1 MLSTDLDWFVELAR
15 TRHMGDTAAKLGI
28 PQPTLSRRLSRLEE
42 ALGTRLFDR
51 GGRHLE
57 LNARGR
63 VYADAAATATESLRT
78 GAADVARLK
87 FKLSQTKNKRKNAY
101 TRLGELSYTKYRPRT
116 TDVTEDIENAIAA
129 VVAEITD
136 LTHEIVE
143 LELRI
148 KLLKAGA

>member
-1 MLSTDLDWFVELAR
+1 MAQNQTN
-15 TRHMGDTAAKLGI
+15 
-28 PQPTLSRRLSRLEE
+28 QP
-42 ALGTRLFDR
+42 
-51 GGRHLE
+51 
-57 LNARGR
+57 
-63 VYADAAATATESLRT
+63 AATDNVKKGLEF
-78 GAADVARLK
+78 AAELTRLK
-87 FKLSQTKNKRKNAY
+87 FKLSQAKNKRKNAY

-129 VVAEITD
+129 EVAEITN

>member
-1 MLSTDLDWFVELAR
+1 MAQNQTNQP
-15 TRHMGDTAAKLGI
+15 AAKDNVKKGF
-28 PQPTLSRRLSRLEE
+28 E
-42 ALGTRLFDR
+42 F
-51 GGRHLE
+51 
-57 LNARGR
+57 
-63 VYADAAATATESLRT
+63 
-78 GAADVARLK
+78 AADLARLK
-87 FKLSQTKNKRKNAY
+87 FQLGKAKSRRKDAY

-136 LTHEIVE
+136 LNHEIVE

>member
-1 MLSTDLDWFVELAR
+1 MAQNQTNQP
-15 TRHMGDTAAKLGI
+15 AAKDNVKKGF
-28 PQPTLSRRLSRLEE
+28 E
-42 ALGTRLFDR
+42 F
-51 GGRHLE
+51 
-57 LNARGR
+57 
-63 VYADAAATATESLRT
+63 
-78 GAADVARLK
+78 AADLARLK
-87 FKLSQTKNKRKNAY
+87 FKLGKAKSRRKDAY

>member
-1 MLSTDLDWFVELAR
+1 MAQNQTNQP
-15 TRHMGDTAAKLGI
+15 AAKENVKKGF
-28 PQPTLSRRLSRLEE
+28 E
-42 ALGTRLFDR
+42 F
-51 GGRHLE
+51 
-57 LNARGR
+57 
-63 VYADAAATATESLRT
+63 
-78 GAADVARLK
+78 AADLTRLK
-87 FKLSQTKNKRKNAY
+87 FKLGKAKSRRKNAY

-129 VVAEITD
+129 EVAEITN

>member
-1 MLSTDLDWFVELAR
+1 MAQNQTN
-15 TRHMGDTAAKLGI
+15 
-28 PQPTLSRRLSRLEE
+28 QPTATDNVKKGLEF
-42 ALGTRLFDR
+42 AA
-51 GGRHLE
+51 E
-57 LNARGR
+57 L
-63 VYADAAATATESLRT
+63 T
-78 GAADVARLK
+78 RLK
-87 FKLSQTKNKRKNAY
+87 FKLSQAKNKRKNAY

-129 VVAEITD
+129 VFAEITD

>member
-1 MLSTDLDWFVELAR
+1 MAQNQTNQPAAKDNVKKGLELA
-15 TRHMGDTAAKLGI
+15 
-28 PQPTLSRRLSRLEE
+28 
-42 ALGTRLFDR
+42 
-51 GGRHLE
+51 
-57 LNARGR
+57 
-63 VYADAAATATESLRT
+63 ADI
-78 GAADVARLK
+78 ARLK
-87 FKLSQTKNKRKNAY
+87 FKLSQAKNKRKNAY

-129 VVAEITD
+129 EVTEITN

>member
-1 MLSTDLDWFVELAR
+1 MAQNQTN
-15 TRHMGDTAAKLGI
+15 
-28 PQPTLSRRLSRLEE
+28 QP
-42 ALGTRLFDR
+42 
-51 GGRHLE
+51 
-57 LNARGR
+57 
-63 VYADAAATATESLRT
+63 ATKDNVKKGFEF
-78 GAADVARLK
+78 AADLTRLK
-87 FKLSQTKNKRKNAY
+87 FKLGKAKSRRKNAY

-129 VVAEITD
+129 EVSEITN

>member
-1 MLSTDLDWFVELAR
+1 MAQNQTNQPSTKDNVKKGFE
-15 TRHMGDTAAKLGI
+15 
-28 PQPTLSRRLSRLEE
+28 
-42 ALGTRLFDR
+42 F
-51 GGRHLE
+51 
-57 LNARGR
+57 
-63 VYADAAATATESLRT
+63 
-78 GAADVARLK
+78 AADLTRLK
-87 FKLSQTKNKRKNAY
+87 FKLGQAKSRRKNAY

-129 VVAEITD
+129 EVAEITN

>member
-1 MLSTDLDWFVELAR
+1 MAQNQTNQLATKDKVKKGFEFATDL
-15 TRHMGDTAAKLGI
+15 T
-28 PQPTLSRRLSRLEE
+28 
-42 ALGTRLFDR
+42 
-51 GGRHLE
+51 
-57 LNARGR
+57 
-63 VYADAAATATESLRT
+63 
-78 GAADVARLK
+78 RLK
-87 FKLSQTKNKRKNAY
+87 FKLGKAKSRRKNAY

>member
-1 MLSTDLDWFVELAR
+1 MAQNPTNQPTAKDNVKKGLELA
-15 TRHMGDTAAKLGI
+15 
-28 PQPTLSRRLSRLEE
+28 
-42 ALGTRLFDR
+42 
-51 GGRHLE
+51 
-57 LNARGR
+57 
-63 VYADAAATATESLRT
+63 ADI
-78 GAADVARLK
+78 ARLK
-87 FKLSQTKNKRKNAY
+87 LKLSQAKSRRKNAY

-129 VVAEITD
+129 EVAQITD

>member
-1 MLSTDLDWFVELAR
+1 MAQNPTN
-15 TRHMGDTAAKLGI
+15 
-28 PQPTLSRRLSRLEE
+28 QPTAKDNVKKGLEF
-42 ALGTRLFDR
+42 AA
-51 GGRHLE
+51 E
-57 LNARGR
+57 L
-63 VYADAAATATESLRT
+63 T
-78 GAADVARLK
+78 RLK
-87 FKLSQTKNKRKNAY
+87 FKLSQAKNKRKNAY

-129 VVAEITD
+129 EVAEITN